1 MIHQSLLGVT
11 FAVWAFASG
20 CIAGVFL
27 RRAPAVS
34 IAALF
39 ASVLGAFAGFF
50 VGNG

>member
-1 MIHQSLLGVT
+1 MIHQSVLGVT

-34 IAALF
+34 IALF

>member
-1 MIHQSLLGVT
+1 VC
-11 FAVWAFASG
+11 AFACG
-20 CIAGVFL
+20 YVAAAFL

-34 IAALF
+34 IALF